1 MKKTRR
7 WKKQV
12 LYVILILFLIPFIIS
27 SINIYKWYKDH
38 NKYEKIVE
46 EIEQHIN
53 IDEKTAIPKL
63 TIDFDELE
71 KINAETV
78 AYLYVKNTKINYPV
92 VKTKDNDY
100 YLDHAFNKT
109 KNQSGWIF
117 MDYRNNL
124 DENDKNIIIYGHN
137 TLDGTMFGTLRNV
150 VKKEWYE
157 NEDNHIIK
165 LELENETLTYQVF
178 STYSIKVED
187 YYINTIFKDNNE
199 FNTFINTLK
208 KRSVYNYG
216 VDVSGEDS
224 ILTLSTCTGN
234 GKSRMVLHA
243 KRLDLVA

>member
-1 MKKTRR
+1 MKKKRR
-7 WKKQV
+7 LKKQV

-137 TLDGTMFGTLRNV
+137 KINGTMFGTMKDTL
-150 VKKEWYE
+150 KSEWYE
-157 NEDNHIIK
+157 DKDNLIIQLHTK
-165 LELENETLTYQVF
+165 DKTYQYQVF
-178 STYSIKVED
+178 SIYRIEAEEYYVKTDFNDDFQEFVDKLKSRSDVKIDTEIKD
-187 YYINTIFKDNNE
+187 TKQ
-199 FNTFINTLK
+199 
-208 KRSVYNYG
+208 
-216 VDVSGEDS
+216 
-224 ILTLSTCTGN
+224 ILTLSTCIGY
-234 GKSRMVLHA
+234 GDDRLVLHA
-243 KRLDLVA
+243 RLIDSDK

>member
-1 MKKTRR
+1 MKKKRR
-7 WKKQV
+7 LKKQV

-137 TLDGTMFGTLRNV
+137 KINGTMFGTMKDTL
-150 VKKEWYE
+150 KSEWYE
-157 NEDNHIIK
+157 DKDNLIIQLHTK
-165 LELENETLTYQVF
+165 DKTYQYQVF
-178 STYSIKVED
+178 SIYRIEAEEYYVKTDFNDDFQEFVDKLKSRSDVKIDTEIKD
-187 YYINTIFKDNNE
+187 TKQ
-199 FNTFINTLK
+199 
-208 KRSVYNYG
+208 
-216 VDVSGEDS
+216 
-224 ILTLSTCTGN
+224 ILTLSTCIGY
-234 GKSRMVLHA
+234 KDDRLVLHA
-243 KRLDLVA
+243 RLIDSDK